1 MQLITETNE
10 LAQFCTNAKSYD
22 FITIDTEFHRET
34 TYWPILCLV
43 QLATTD
49 EAILVDPMAKTIDL
63 SPLFDLM
70 ANQKITKVFHA
81 ARQDIEIFVKL
92 ANVVPTPIFDTQVA
106 ASVCGYGDQVSYDK
120 LVQAIVGAQIDK
132 SSRFTDWAARPLSD
146 KQKDYA
152 LADVTYLRDVYHAL
166 SAKLVELNRLSWMQD
181 EQKILNNINTY
192 IVDPQDAWKRLKSKV
207 NRPRDLAALKAL
219 GAWRENE
226 AKKTDRPRRRILK
239 DDAVNELAIQRPK
252 NSQAFD
258 RLRAVPKGFGNS
270 RMGGDIIKVL
280 DEVAKIPDS
289 ELPKLPPRKSGPS
302 PKGPVGDLLRVLV
315 KAVAEREGV
324 AARIIAN
331 SDDIDQIVLSDTA
344 DVPAMS
350 GWRFKLFGQKA
361 LDIKH
366 SKLALAATKEGIVE
380 IQLKESDFDK
390 KND

>member
-1 MQLITETNE
+1 MQLITDTNE
-10 LAQFCTNAKSYD
+10 LAQFCTSAKSYD

-34 TYWPILCLV
+34 TYWPILCLA

-49 EAILVDPMAKTIDL
+49 DAVLVDPMAKEIDL
-63 SPLFDLM
+63 TPLFDLL
-70 ANQKITKVFHA
+70 ANKDVLKVFHA

-92 ANVVPTPIFDTQVA
+92 AGAVPTPVFDTQIA

-120 LVQAIVGAQIDK
+120 LVQAIVGTQIDK

-152 LADVTYLRDVYHAL
+152 LADVTHLRDIYHAL
-166 SAKLVELNRLSWMQD
+166 SAKLVELNRLDWLQD
-181 EQKILNNINTY
+181 EQKILNNIDTY
-192 IVDPQDAWKRLKSKV
+192 IMKPEDAWRRLKAKV

-219 GAWRENE
+219 GAWREAE
-226 AKKTDRPRRRILK
+226 AQRTDRPRRRILK
-239 DDAVNELAIQRPK
+239 DDAINELAIQRPQSPK
-252 NSQAFD
+252 AFD

-270 RMGGDIIKVL
+270 RMGAAIIDVL
-280 DEVAKIPDS
+280 EKVAKIPDAD
-289 ELPKLPPRKSGPS
+289 LPKLPPRKSGPS

-315 KAVAEREGV
+315 KAIAEREGV

-361 LDIKH
+361 LDVKH

-380 IQLKESDFDK
+380 IKI
-390 KND
+390 NDGDLD